1 MGSDGFREV
10 RNGVRGFV
18 CVISGCTGLSSSDAW
33 LRGSV
38 GIFVTSIGFGRFFC
52 KPLPFH
58 KSISQLGGHFAAK
71 EGFRSKMGILQL
83 ISQLR
88 NGTRVLGSGFT
99 TAKIFVG
106 GVLWLRND
114 FEEGGLFRSE
124 TSISQRGAVGC
135 KMVS

>member
-1 MGSDGFREV
+1 MISHGV
-10 RNGVRGFV
+10 LQAILKLRNGV
-18 CVISGCTGLSSSDAW
+18 
-33 LRGSV
+33 
-38 GIFVTSIGFGRFFC
+38 
-52 KPLPFH
+52 
-58 KSISQLGGHFAAK
+58 GG
-71 EGFRSKMGILQL
+71 
-83 ISQLR
+83 LR

-124 TSISQRGAVGC
+124 TSISQRGAFGC